1 MKSQELI
8 NKRAK
13 LWEEAKAFLDSH
25 ENKETGLLSAAD
37 KETYQKMENDMA
49 EYTQAIE
56 IAQRQEAL
64 ERSMSM
70 PTTQPLVEKPVHD
83 VEEEKPKSFRAT
95 KAYSDAMMQA
105 FRSKFK
111 RISNVLQE
119 GVDVDGGYL
128 VPEELDRKI
137 VDKLNE
143 ENIFRKFA
151 DVVKTGSERKIN
163 IADGDPAAAWIDE
176 GDPLV
181 FSDAKFKQINLDAHK
196 LHVAIKVTEE
206 LLYDEVFDL
215 KSYLIKKFGI
225 ALANAEE
232 DAFLN
237 GNGEGKPLG
246 IFDATG
252 GGDIGLTIDST
263 TIKAD
268 NIIDLIYSLRRPYRK
283 NAKFIMND
291 ATIACIRKLKDNN
304 GAYLWQPSLV
314 ADEPDK
320 IFGYPVYTSAFAPI
334 LKAGN
339 PVMAFGDFEYYKIGD
354 RGTRSFNELKELFAG
369 NGMEAFVAK
378 ERVDGK
384 LTLSEAVK
392 IMKVN
397 GSSSNTDESA
407 DQG

>member
-1 MKSQELI
+1 M
-8 NKRAK
+8 
-13 LWEEAKAFLDSH
+13 
-25 ENKETGLLSAAD
+25 
-37 KETYQKMENDMA
+37 
-49 EYTQAIE
+49 
-56 IAQRQEAL
+56 
-64 ERSMSM
+64 
-70 PTTQPLVEKPVHD
+70 
-83 VEEEKPKSFRAT
+83 
-95 KAYSDAMMQA
+95 
-105 FRSKFK
+105 
-111 RISNVLQE
+111 
-119 GVDVDGGYL
+119 
-128 VPEELDRKI
+128 
-137 VDKLNE
+137 
-143 ENIFRKFA
+143 
-151 DVVKTGSERKIN
+151 
-163 IADGDPAAAWIDE
+163 
-176 GDPLV
+176 
-181 FSDAKFKQINLDAHK
+181 
-196 LHVAIKVTEE
+196 
-206 LLYDEVFDL
+206 FDL

-237 GNGEGKPLG
+237 GIGEGKPLG

-263 TIKAD
+263 SIKAD

-314 ADEPDK
+314 VDEPDK

-339 PVMAFGDFEYYKIGD
+339 PVIAFGDFEYYKIGD

-384 LTLSEAVK
+384 
-392 IMKVN
+392 
-397 GSSSNTDESA
+397 
-407 DQG
+407 